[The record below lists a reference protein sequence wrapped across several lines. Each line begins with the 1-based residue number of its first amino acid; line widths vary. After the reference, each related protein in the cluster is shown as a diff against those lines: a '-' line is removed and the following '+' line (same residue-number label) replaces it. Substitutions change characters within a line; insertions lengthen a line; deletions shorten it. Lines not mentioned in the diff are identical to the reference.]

1 MSNLLYSPE
10 AENDL
15 EDIKKYI
22 SEELNNPSAAINTLT
37 KIVKCIRRLEQFP
50 ELGARLSSIVDVLT
64 DYRFLV
70 CAKYIAF
77 YRTDGNEVFI
87 VRILYGRRDYLKILF
102 EELDPE

>member
-87 VRILYGRRDYLKILF
+87 VRILYGRRDYLKILV
-102 EELDPE
+102 EELDHE